1 MQRYNQYG
9 PTDAPPVEE
18 GDLGFIGVNT
28 FDAAEALKQ
37 GEMQEAINMDFS
49 QAAGQT
55 RGGFVCLPELG
66 INPFSSGTT
75 WTTENAS
82 ADRAWSSVAYGNGT
96 FVAVSSTGGGVDVMW
111 SLDGV
116 TWSSVTT
123 GYTNAWTAVT
133 FGNGL
138 FVAVANSGTG
148 NRVMTS
154 PDGINWTRRTS
165 AADLAWTC
173 VTYGNGVYVAL
184 ASDTGQTG
192 VMTSTNGTN
201 WTQGVTTQ
209 DFITSGGDFFVTSGG
224 SRFAYVRGSIPI
236 TNGKWYGVTY
246 GNGIFVAVGQDASAY
261 VMTSFDGYAW
271 VVQVGALAK
280 LYTSVAFGKG
290 VFVAVSS
297 DGAASA
303 AMYST
308 DGVTWTSAVTPN
320 TTAATWNNVAFGNN
334 YFVAVSNAGVA
345 TANQAMTSTDG
356 INWISQTSAA
366 AHNWNAVV
374 AGANTFI
381 AVASTGTTTRVMLSA
396 QNHTVWASGTYS
408 DPNAATDPW
417 IVMVGTASAGF
428 YSFGQTS
435 RTVNYP
441 AGYTISQQSTVVQA
455 NNQLYIFSGSS
466 QSPIYWDGTWGGA
479 FVTVP
484 LSTLGVGYMDMPYSN
499 HALYYQ
505 NRLWVIDGKDTYA
518 ASQSLDF
525 RNFNELTGS
534 FNLNV
539 GSSENLVTSY
549 PFGDNAIVVFKNRSS
564 YMLQN
569 VDGALTNV
577 TSTEISRQLGI
588 IGINACC
595 AAGPDIIYMSD
606 RNISSIKLNLTN
618 KLQGVTQPL
627 SRNIPDIMKRINW
640 AYAYKVSM
648 GFWNNQLFVALPL
661 DNSTVCNTILVYN
674 FVTEAWFGEWNFD
687 PSISMAIEGFVVANN
702 LGQLRLHIVT
712 EDGRIFYF
720 GSGQNDISGNTVAEI
735 STSLTTRAYRMDN
748 NSKIARRMYADLSL
762 NRPTVS
768 AVAYVEG
775 ANEYSNI
782 LTNQTYSRA
791 DSWIFN
797 DSTYDLTNA
806 NDDYNRAY
814 RKDYSSGPDSVQC
827 GTGFLPEMTQNM
839 RLPLLT
845 RRKGRLAWFKVT
857 NSTGFIL
864 INGVGYEG
872 RAGDRSS
879 LTQVG

>member
-9 PTDAPPVEE
+9 PTDAPPVIE

-28 FDAAEALKQ
+28 FDAPEALKQ
-37 GEMQEAINMDFS
+37 GELQEAINLDFS
-49 QAAGQT
+49 QAAAMT

-66 INPFSSGTT
+66 TTPFSSGTT
-75 WTTENAS
+75 WATENAS
-82 ADRAWSSVAYGNGT
+82 ADRAWSSIAYGNGT

-116 TWSSVTT
+116 TWNSVTT
-123 GYTNAWTAVT
+123 GYTNQWTAVT
-133 FGNGL
+133 FGNGT

-173 VTYGNGVYVAL
+173 VTYGNGTFVAL
-184 ASDTGQTG
+184 ASDVSQSA
-192 VMTSTNGTN
+192 VMTSTDGVT
-201 WTQGVTTQ
+201 WTQGTTAE
-209 DFITSGGDFFVTSGG
+209 DFVTSGG
-224 SRFAYVRGSIPI
+224 TYFVTSGGARFAYVRGTTGISA
-236 TNGKWYGVTY
+236 GKWYGVAY
-246 GNGIFVAVGQDASAY
+246 GNSTFVAVGQDSSAY
-261 VMTSFDGYAW
+261 VMTSPDGLAW
-271 VVQVGALAK
+271 TVRTGALAK
-280 LYTSVAFGKG
+280 LYTSVCFGKG

-297 DGAASA
+297 DGGAAA
-303 AMYST
+303 AMYSV
-308 DGVTWTSAVTPN
+308 DGITWTSAVTPN
-320 TTAATWNNVAFGNN
+320 TTAATWKNVAYGNN
-334 YFVAVSNAGVA
+334 YFVAVSNAGAA

-356 INWISQTSAA
+356 VNWISQSSAA
-366 AHNWNAVV
+366 AHNWNAV
-374 AGANTFI
+374 ASGANTFV

-408 DPNAATDPW
+408 DPNATTEPW

-441 AGYTISQQSTVVQA
+441 SGYTISEQSTVVQA
-455 NNQLYIFSGSS
+455 NNQLYIFAGPS
-466 QSPIYWDGTWGGA
+466 QSPIVWDGTWGGS
-479 FVTVP
+479 FTTVP
-484 LSTLGVGYMDMPYSN
+484 TSTLGAGYSSIPYSN
-499 HALYYQ
+499 HGLYYQ

-518 ASQSLDF
+518 ASQALDF
-525 RNFNELTGS
+525 TNFNDLSAS

-539 GSSENLVTSY
+539 GSSEYLVTSY

-569 VDGALTNV
+569 CDGALTDV

-588 IGINACC
+588 IGINACV

-606 RNISSIKLNLTN
+606 RNISSIKLNLQN
-618 KLQGVTQPL
+618 RLQGVTQPL

-674 FVTEAWFGEWNFD
+674 FVTESWFGEWNFD
-687 PSISMAIEGFVVANN
+687 SSIAMAIQGFVVANN
-702 LGQLRLHIVT
+702 LGQLRLHVVT

-720 GSGQNDISGNTVAEI
+720 GSGQNDISGRTVAEI
-735 STSLTTRAYRMDN
+735 ATSLTTRAYRMDN
-748 NSKIARRMYADLSL
+748 NSKIARRMYADVST
-762 NRPTVS
+762 NRPTLG

-775 ANEYSNI
+775 ANEYST
-782 LTNQTYSRA
+782 LLSGQTYSRS

-797 DSTYDLTNA
+797 DSTYTMTNA
-806 NDDYNRAY
+806 NDDYNRAF
-814 RKDYSSGPDSVQC
+814 RKDYSTGPDSIQC
-827 GTGFLPEMTQNM
+827 GTGFLPEMTQNI
-839 RLPLLT
+839 RIPLIT
-845 RRKGRLAWFKVT
+845 RRKGRLAWFKIT

-864 INGVGYEG
+864 INGTGYEG